1 MFGISWREPLG
12 RNFLGE
18 FEQIVL
24 LAMAR
29 VGDEAYAV
37 SIHDEILRTT
47 GRSVSIPAVYVTLS
61 RLEKKEL
68 VSSWM
73 GEPSPTRGG
82 RAKRYFEL
90 TAKGREALAQ
100 SRDVFDQLW
109 DGLELEAR

>member
-1 MFGISWREPLG
+1 MG

-29 VGDEAYAV
+29 AGEGAYAV
-37 SIHDEILRTT
+37 SIHDEILQTT

-61 RLEKKEL
+61 RLQKKDL
-68 VSSWM
+68 VTSWM

-82 RAKRYFEL
+82 RAKRYFKL
-90 TAKGREALAQ
+90 SDKGRAALET
-100 SRDVFDQLW
+100 SRTVLDQLW
-109 DGLELEAR
+109 DGLELETK

>member
-1 MFGISWREPLG
+1 MG

-29 VGDEAYAV
+29 AGEGAYAV
-37 SIHDEILRTT
+37 SIHDEILQTT

-61 RLEKKEL
+61 RLEKKGL
-68 VSSWM
+68 VTSWM

-82 RAKRYFEL
+82 RAKRYFKL
-90 TAKGREALAQ
+90 SNKGRAALET
-100 SRDVFDQLW
+100 SRTVLDRLW
-109 DGLELEAR
+109 DGLELQTK

>member
-1 MFGISWREPLG
+1 VG

-29 VGDEAYAV
+29 AGEEAYAV
-37 SIHDEILRTT
+37 SIHDEILQTT

-61 RLEKKEL
+61 RLEKKGL
-68 VSSWM
+68 VTSWV

-82 RAKRYFEL
+82 RAKRYFKL
-90 TAKGREALAQ
+90 AGKGRAALEQ
-100 SRDVFDQLW
+100 SRQVLDQLW
-109 DGLELEAR
+109 AGLELETK

>member
-1 MFGISWREPLG
+1 MG

-29 VGDEAYAV
+29 VGSEAYAV
-37 SIHDEILRTT
+37 SIHDELLRAT

-73 GEPSPTRGG
+73 GDPSPTRGG
-82 RAKRYFEL
+82 RAKRHFEL
-90 TAKGREALAQ
+90 TDKGRRSLER
-100 SRDVFDQLW
+100 SRELIDQLW
-109 DGLELEAR
+109 DGLELEAK

>member
-1 MFGISWREPLG
+1 MG

-29 VGDEAYAV
+29 AGDEAYAV

-61 RLEKKEL
+61 RLEKKKL

-73 GEPSPTRGG
+73 GDPSPTRGG
-82 RAKRYFEL
+82 RAKRHFKLSER
-90 TAKGREALAQ
+90 GREALAR
-100 SRDVFDQLW
+100 SRAVLDQLW
-109 DGLELEAR
+109 DGLELEAK

>member
-1 MFGISWREPLG
+1 MG

-29 VGDEAYAV
+29 AGDDAYAV
-37 SIHDEILRTT
+37 SIHDEILQTT

-61 RLEKKEL
+61 RLEKKGL
-68 VSSWM
+68 VTSWM

-82 RAKRYFEL
+82 RAKRYFKL
-90 TAKGREALAQ
+90 SDKGRAALET
-100 SRDVFDQLW
+100 SRTVLDQLW
-109 DGLELEAR
+109 DGLELETK

>member
-1 MFGISWREPLG
+1 MG

-24 LAMAR
+24 LALAR
-29 VGDEAYAV
+29 AGADAYAV
-37 SIHDEILRTT
+37 SVHDEILRTT

-61 RLEKKEL
+61 RLEKKGL

-82 RAKRYFEL
+82 RAKRHFRLEDR
-90 TAKGREALAQ
+90 GRRALEQ
-100 SRDVFDQLW
+100 SRELIDQLW
-109 DGLELEAR
+109 EGLELEAK

>member
-1 MFGISWREPLG
+1 MG

-29 VGDEAYAV
+29 AGEGAYAV
-37 SIHDEILRTT
+37 SIHDEILQTT

-61 RLEKKEL
+61 RLEKKGL
-68 VSSWM
+68 VTSWM

-82 RAKRYFEL
+82 RAKRYFKL
-90 TAKGREALAQ
+90 SDKGRAALET
-100 SRDVFDQLW
+100 SRTVLDQLW
-109 DGLELEAR
+109 DGLELETK

>member
-1 MFGISWREPLG
+1 MG

-29 VGDEAYAV
+29 TVDEAYAV
-37 SIHDEILRTT
+37 SIHDEILQTT

-61 RLEKKEL
+61 RLEKKGL

-82 RAKRYFEL
+82 RAKRYFKL
-90 TAKGREALAQ
+90 TGKGRTALEE
-100 SRDVFDQLW
+100 SREVFDRLW
-109 DGLELEAR
+109 AGLELETK

>member
-1 MFGISWREPLG
+1 MG

-29 VGDEAYAV
+29 VGNEAYAV

-47 GRSVSIPAVYVTLS
+47 GREVSIPAVYVTLS
-61 RLEKKEL
+61 RLEKKGL
-68 VSSWM
+68 VESWM

-90 TAKGREALAQ
+90 SDDGREALEQ
-100 SRDVFDQLW
+100 QREVFDQLW
-109 DGLELEAR
+109 DGLELEGK

>member
-1 MFGISWREPLG
+1 MG

-37 SIHDEILRTT
+37 SIHDEILQTT

-61 RLEKKEL
+61 RLEKKGM

-82 RAKRYFEL
+82 RAKRYFEIGD
-90 TAKGREALAQ
+90 AGRAALAQ
-100 SRDVFDQLW
+100 SRDVLDQLW
-109 DGLELEAR
+109 DGLELEAK

>member
-1 MFGISWREPLG
+1 MG

-29 VGDEAYAV
+29 VGEQAYAV

-47 GRSVSIPAVYVTLS
+47 GRSVSIPAVYVTLA
-61 RLEKKEL
+61 RLEKKGY

-73 GEPSPTRGG
+73 GDPSPTRGG
-82 RAKRYFEL
+82 RAKRHFRLE
-90 TAKGREALAQ
+90 AAGREALER
-100 SRDVFDQLW
+100 SREVISQLW
-109 DGLELEAR
+109 EGLELEAE

>member
-1 MFGISWREPLG
+1 MG

-29 VGDEAYAV
+29 AGDEAYAV
-37 SIHDEILRTT
+37 SIHDEILQTT

-61 RLEKKEL
+61 RLQKKDL
-68 VSSWM
+68 VTSWM

-82 RAKRYFEL
+82 RAKRYFKL
-90 TAKGREALAQ
+90 SDKGRAALET
-100 SRDVFDQLW
+100 SRTVLDRLW
-109 DGLELEAR
+109 DGLELETK

>member
-1 MFGISWREPLG
+1 MG

-29 VGDEAYAV
+29 AGEGAYAV
-37 SIHDEILRTT
+37 SIHDEILQTT

-61 RLEKKEL
+61 RLQKKDL
-68 VSSWM
+68 VTSWM

-82 RAKRYFEL
+82 RAKRYFKL
-90 TAKGREALAQ
+90 SDKSRAALET
-100 SRDVFDQLW
+100 SRTVLDQLW
-109 DGLELEAR
+109 DGLELETK

>member
-1 MFGISWREPLG
+1 MG

-37 SIHDEILRTT
+37 SIHDEILHTT
-47 GRSVSIPAVYVTLS
+47 GREVSIPAVYVTLS
-61 RLEKKEL
+61 RLEKKGL
-68 VSSWM
+68 VQSWM

-90 TAKGREALAQ
+90 SDDGREALEQ
-100 SRDVFDQLW
+100 QREVFDQLW
-109 DGLELEAR
+109 DGLELEGK

>member
-1 MFGISWREPLG
+1 MG

-29 VGDEAYAV
+29 AGDDAYAV

-61 RLEKKEL
+61 RLEKKGF
-68 VSSWM
+68 VRSWM

-82 RAKRYFEL
+82 RAKRYFKL
-90 TAKGREALAQ
+90 SDKGRAALET
-100 SRDVFDQLW
+100 SRTVLDQLW
-109 DGLELEAR
+109 DGLELETK

>member
-1 MFGISWREPLG
+1 MG

-29 VGDEAYAV
+29 AGEGAYAV
-37 SIHDEILRTT
+37 SIHDEILQTT

-61 RLEKKEL
+61 RLEKKSL
-68 VSSWM
+68 VTSWM

-82 RAKRYFEL
+82 RAKRYFKL
-90 TAKGREALAQ
+90 SDKGRAALET
-100 SRDVFDQLW
+100 SRTVLDQLW
-109 DGLELEAR
+109 DGLELETK

>member
-1 MFGISWREPLG
+1 VG

-29 VGDEAYAV
+29 VGEQAYAV
-37 SIHDEILRTT
+37 SIHDEILQTT

-61 RLEKKEL
+61 RLEKKGL
-68 VSSWM
+68 VRSWM

-82 RAKRYFEL
+82 RAKRHFEL
-90 TAKGREALAQ
+90 TDEGREALEE
-100 SRDVFDQLW
+100 SREVFDQLW
-109 DGLELEAR
+109 SGLKLEAK

>member
-1 MFGISWREPLG
+1 LG

-18 FEQIVL
+18 FEQIVM

-29 VGDEAYAV
+29 VGEGAYAI
-37 SIHDEILRTT
+37 SIHDEILQTT

-68 VSSWM
+68 VSSHM

-82 RAKRYFEL
+82 RAKRHFVL
-90 TAKGREALAQ
+90 TGKGRDALEQ
-100 SRDVFDQLW
+100 SRRVLDHLW
-109 DGLELEAR
+109 DGLELEAK

>member
-1 MFGISWREPLG
+1 MG

-29 VGDEAYAV
+29 AGEGAYAV
-37 SIHDEILRTT
+37 SIHDEILQTT

-61 RLEKKEL
+61 RLEKKGL
-68 VSSWM
+68 VTSWM

-82 RAKRYFEL
+82 RAKRYFKL
-90 TAKGREALAQ
+90 SDKGRAALET
-100 SRDVFDQLW
+100 SRTVLDRLW
-109 DGLELEAR
+109 DGLELETK

>member
-1 MFGISWREPLG
+1 VG

-29 VGDEAYAV
+29 TGDEAYAV
-37 SIHDEILRTT
+37 SIHDEILQTT

-61 RLEKKEL
+61 RLEKKGL

-73 GEPSPTRGG
+73 GEPSPRRGG

-90 TAKGREALAQ
+90 SGKGREALEQ
-100 SRDVFDQLW
+100 SREVLAHLW
-109 DGLELEAR
+109 EGLELEAK

>member
-1 MFGISWREPLG
+1 MG

-29 VGDEAYAV
+29 AGEGAYAV
-37 SIHDEILRTT
+37 SIHDEILQTT

-61 RLEKKEL
+61 RLEKKGL
-68 VSSWM
+68 VTSWM

-82 RAKRYFEL
+82 RAKRYFKL
-90 TAKGREALAQ
+90 SDKGRAALET
-100 SRDVFDQLW
+100 SRAVLDRLW
-109 DGLELEAR
+109 DGLELQTK

>member
-1 MFGISWREPLG
+1 MG

-29 VGDEAYAV
+29 VGEHAYAV
-37 SIHDEILRTT
+37 SIHDEILQAT

-61 RLEKKEL
+61 RLEKKGL
-68 VSSWM
+68 TTSWM

-90 TAKGREALAQ
+90 SDKGRRALEK
-100 SRDVFDQLW
+100 SREVLDQLW
-109 DGLELEAR
+109 DGLELEAK

>member
-1 MFGISWREPLG
+1 MG

-29 VGDEAYAV
+29 AGDDAYAV
-37 SIHDEILRTT
+37 SIHDEILQTT
-47 GRSVSIPAVYVTLS
+47 GRSVAIPAVYVTLS
-61 RLEKKEL
+61 RLEKKGL

-73 GEPSPTRGG
+73 GQPSPTRGG

-90 TAKGREALAQ
+90 SDKGREALGQ
-100 SRDVFDQLW
+100 SRRVLARLW
-109 DGLELEAR
+109 DGLELEAK

>member
-1 MFGISWREPLG
+1 VG

-29 VGDEAYAV
+29 VGEQAYAV
-37 SIHDEILRTT
+37 SIHDEILQTT

-61 RLEKKEL
+61 RLEKKGL
-68 VSSWM
+68 VRSWM

-90 TAKGREALAQ
+90 ADEGREALEE
-100 SRDVFDQLW
+100 SREVFDQLW
-109 DGLELEAR
+109 DGLKLEAE

>member
-1 MFGISWREPLG
+1 MG

-29 VGDEAYAV
+29 VGEDAYAV
-37 SIHDEILRTT
+37 SIHDEILQTT

-61 RLEKKEL
+61 RLEKKEF
-68 VSSWM
+68 VTSWM

-82 RAKRYFEL
+82 RAKRHFVL
-90 TAKGREALAQ
+90 TEKGRRSLEQ
-100 SRDVFDQLW
+100 SRDVLDQLW
-109 DGLELEAR
+109 AGLNLEAK